1 MAATGSPQ
9 QGTEQR
15 PLQSPQEAASPAD
28 TFILDAWPPN
38 KAKFISA
45 VLSDPGLWDFVMA
58 TTGDEYSDFSG
69 SVQRG
74 SAEMGSRVPWADE
87 EGRHELQKTA
97 PTCDASIDRAAGA
110 QETHRLMEQNK
121 FNDSLASV
129 WKCAWCFRSEGER
142 ETL

>member
-97 PTCDASIDRAAGA
+97 PTCDASI
-110 QETHRLMEQNK
+110 EQPV
-121 FNDSLASV
+121 L
-129 WKCAWCFRSEGER
+129 RRHTG
-142 ETL
+142 